1 MFLKEQIAT
10 LEKMIDHLE
19 LSETQVSAKG
29 IDWHVDHMLKVIIKV
44 SNVLKNSDPLVYQR
58 KYNLLRSVIFV
69 SGKIPR
75 GKGKA
80 PKSVLPPEVIL
91 KEDLFLQIKEARK
104 NLNEMKDLPAKSNF
118 KHPYFGVLNLKMAQ
132 RFLDIH
138 TNHHLKIIREIL
150 QSNNG

>member
-19 LSETQVSAKG
+19 LSATRVSAKG

-44 SNVLKNSDPLVYQR
+44 SNALKNSNPLVYRR

-75 GKGKA
+75 GKGRA
-80 PKSVLPPEVIL
+80 PKSVQPPEVIL
-91 KEDLFLQIKEARK
+91 KEDLFQQIKEARK
-104 NLNEMKDLPAKSNF
+104 HINEMKDLPANSNF

-150 QSNNG
+150 QSK

>member
-19 LSETQVSAKG
+19 LSATQVSAKG
-29 IDWHVDHMLKVIIKV
+29 IDWHVDHLLKVIIKV
-44 SNVLKNSDPLVYQR
+44 SNALKNSDPVVYKR

-91 KEDLFLQIKEARK
+91 KEDLLLQIKEAR
-104 NLNEMKDLPAKSNF
+104 NHLNEMKELHPDSNF
-118 KHPYFGVLNLKMAQ
+118 KHPYFGVLNLKMTQ
-132 RFLDIH
+132 RFLEIH
-138 TNHHLKIIREIL
+138 TNHHLKIISEIL
-150 QSNNG
+150 QSK

>member
-19 LSETQVSAKG
+19 LSATRVSAKG

-44 SNVLKNSDPLVYQR
+44 SNTLKNSDPLVYQR

-80 PKSVLPPEVIL
+80 PKSVLPPDVIL
-91 KEDLFLQIKEARK
+91 KEDLFLQIKEAREH
-104 NLNEMKDLPAKSNF
+104 LNEMKDLHADSNF
-118 KHPYFGVLNLKMAQ
+118 KHPYFGVLNLKMSQ

-138 TNHHLKIIREIL
+138 TNHHLKIIKEIL
-150 QSNNG
+150 QSK

>member
-19 LSETQVSAKG
+19 LSATQVSAKG
-29 IDWHVDHMLKVIIKV
+29 IDWHVDHLLKVIIKV
-44 SNVLKNSDPLVYQR
+44 SNALKNSDPVVYKW

-91 KEDLFLQIKEARK
+91 KEDLLLQIKEARK
-104 NLNEMKDLPAKSNF
+104 HLNEMKELHANSNF
-118 KHPYFGVLNLKMAQ
+118 KHPYFGVLNLKMTL
-132 RFLDIH
+132 RFLEIH
-138 TNHHLKIIREIL
+138 TNHHLQIIREIL
-150 QSNNG
+150 QSK

>member
-1 MFLKEQIAT
+1 MFLKEEIAA
-10 LEKMIDHLE
+10 LEQMIDHMG
-19 LSETQVSAKG
+19 LSATQISAKG
-29 IDWHVDHMLKVIIKV
+29 IDWHINHSFKVISIVIKA
-44 SNVLKNSDPLVYQR
+44 LKKSDPSTFRR

-80 PKSVLPPEVIL
+80 PRSVLPPEVIS

-104 NLNEMKDLPAKSNF
+104 QLTEMKDLNADSNF

-150 QSNNG
+150 QSR

>member
-1 MFLKEQIAT
+1 MFLTKEVTA
-10 LEKMIDHLE
+10 LEEMMNHSILKAP
-19 LSETQVSAKG
+19 QVSDKG
-29 IDWHVDHMLKVIIKV
+29 IDWHIDHSFKVISVVIKA
-44 SNVLKNSDPLVYQR
+44 LKKSDPSTFRR

-80 PKSVLPPEVIL
+80 PKSVLPPEVIS
-91 KEDLFLQIKEARK
+91 KEVLLLQIKEARK
-104 NLNEMKDLPAKSNF
+104 HLNEMKELHADSNF

-138 TNHHLKIIREIL
+138 TKHHLKIIREIL
-150 QSNNG
+150 QSK

>member
-19 LSETQVSAKG
+19 LSATKVSAKG
-29 IDWHVDHMLKVIIKV
+29 IDWHIDHLLKVIIKV
-44 SNVLKNSDPLVYQR
+44 SNALKHSDPLVYQR

-80 PKSVLPPEVIL
+80 PRSVLPPEVIL
-91 KEDLFLQIKEARK
+91 KEDLFLQIKEASK
-104 NLNEMKDLPAKSNF
+104 HLNEMKDLPAASNF
-118 KHPYFGVLNLKMAQ
+118 KHPYFGMLNLKMAK

-138 TNHHLKIIREIL
+138 TNHHLKIIKEIL
-150 QSNNG
+150 QSNNK

>member
-10 LEKMIDHLE
+10 IEKMNDHLE
-19 LSETQVSAKG
+19 LSATQVSTKG
-29 IDWHVDHMLKVIIKV
+29 VDWHVDHMLKVIIKV
-44 SNVLKNSDPLVYQR
+44 SNALKKSDPSTFRR

-91 KEDLFLQIKEARK
+91 KEDLLLQIKEARK
-104 NLNEMKDLPAKSNF
+104 HLNEMKELQTDSNF

-138 TNHHLKIIREIL
+138 TKHHLKIIREIL
-150 QSNNG
+150 QSK

>member
-1 MFLKEQIAT
+1 MFLTKEVTA
-10 LEKMIDHLE
+10 LEEMMNHSILKAP
-19 LSETQVSAKG
+19 QVSAEG
-29 IDWHVDHMLKVIIKV
+29 VDWHIDHSFKVISVVIKA
-44 SNVLKNSDPLVYQR
+44 LKKSDPSTFRR

-80 PKSVLPPEVIL
+80 PKSVLPPEVIS

-104 NLNEMKDLPAKSNF
+104 QLTEMKDLHADSNF

-132 RFLDIH
+132 RFLTIH

-150 QSNNG
+150 QSK

>member
-19 LSETQVSAKG
+19 LSATRVSAKG

-44 SNVLKNSDPLVYQR
+44 SNALKNSDPLVYQW

-75 GKGKA
+75 GKGRA
-80 PKSVLPPEVIL
+80 PKSVQPPEVIL

-104 NLNEMKDLPAKSNF
+104 HLNEMKDLPANSNF

-150 QSNNG
+150 QSNNK

>member
-1 MFLKEQIAT
+1 MFLKEEIAA
-10 LEKMIDHLE
+10 LEQMIDHMG
-19 LSETQVSAKG
+19 LSATQVSAKG
-29 IDWHVDHMLKVIIKV
+29 IDWHINHSFKVISIVIKA
-44 SNVLKNSDPLVYQR
+44 LKKSDPSTFRR

-80 PKSVLPPEVIL
+80 PRSVLPPEVIS

-104 NLNEMKDLPAKSNF
+104 QLTEMKDLHADSNF

-150 QSNNG
+150 QSR